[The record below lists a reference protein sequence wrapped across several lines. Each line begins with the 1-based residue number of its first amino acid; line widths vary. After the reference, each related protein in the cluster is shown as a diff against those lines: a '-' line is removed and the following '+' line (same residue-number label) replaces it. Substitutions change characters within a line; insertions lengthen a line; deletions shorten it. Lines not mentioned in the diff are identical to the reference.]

1 MAEVHS
7 TAALERFLGGED
19 GAVFQ
24 FLVQGAMRVESQAKL
39 NATGIPV
46 DGASNPEG
54 RGPRVQTGR
63 LRSSITIKP
72 GRNEEGPFVDVGT
85 PVFYGQFLERGW
97 VTSRGNWFRYPF
109 LQPALVAF

>member
-7 TAALERFLGGED
+7 TAALERFLAGQD
-19 GAVFQ
+19 GPVFQ

-54 RGPRVQTGR
+54 RGPKVQTGR

-72 GRNEEGPFVDVGT
+72 GINEEGPFVDVGT

-97 VTSRGNWFRYPF
+97 SRSAGNWFRYPF
-109 LQPALVAF
+109 FQPALVAF

>member
-1 MAEVHS
+1 MAEVHA
-7 TAALERFLGGED
+7 TQELERFLTGED
-19 GAVFQ
+19 GALFQ
-24 FLVQGAMRVESQAKL
+24 WLYQGALRVESQAKL

-63 LRSSITIKP
+63 LRSSITIEP
-72 GRNEEGPFVDVGT
+72 GKNDQGPYVDIGT

-109 LQPALVAF
+109 LEPALVAF